1 MSTFKEMVASD
12 IPTFLNADEFAET
25 HELNGKKYT
34 CIVQSPKEDA
44 MFETQEIYSGFE
56 GTHGQVIIIH
66 IAKDDYGEVPAE
78 GESFTVNGDYCLV
91 DNVIDD
97 MGILTM
103 TLHKNH

>member
-12 IPTFLNADEFAET
+12 MAAFLNADGVAET
-25 HELNGKKYT
+25 PELNGKKDT

-44 MFETQEIYSGFE
+44 MFQTQEIYSGFE
-56 GTHGQVIIIH
+56 STHGQVIIIH

-78 GESFTVNGDYCLV
+78 GESFTVDGDYCLV